1 MEDKTFELLEKMY
14 SEFLGFRKDTNDR
27 FDELESKIENNHQN
41 IVKIQTNL
49 EQAIQPKVQLALE
62 KLDMVNSKLEE
73 YDDRLGSLEDK
84 VDVHN
89 IELSVLKRDR

>member
-1 MEDKTFELLEKMY
+1 MEDKTFELLEKIY

-27 FDELESKIENNHQN
+27 FGQLESKIENNHQN

-73 YDDRLGSLEDK
+73 YDDRLEILEDK

-89 IELSVLKRDR
+89 VELSVLKRDR

>member
-14 SEFLGFRKDTNDR
+14 SEFLGFRKDANKR

-73 YDDRLGSLEDK
+73 YDERLGSLEDK
-84 VDVHN
+84 VDTHN
-89 IELSVLKRDR
+89 VELSVLKRDR